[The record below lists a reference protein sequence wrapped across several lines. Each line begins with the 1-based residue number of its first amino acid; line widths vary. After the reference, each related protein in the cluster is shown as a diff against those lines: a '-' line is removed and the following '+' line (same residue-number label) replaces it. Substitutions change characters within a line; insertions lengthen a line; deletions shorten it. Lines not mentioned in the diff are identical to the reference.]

1 MRLAGAV
8 ALGVQLLTGC
18 PGTAFSQPAAQDTVR
33 VEHIQSFPN
42 HFFLGPVVKH
52 KEHLFRLS
60 GEDPQA
66 SYRYN
71 PSNTAS
77 IGLAANLFNVGFE
90 ILVGTRQ
97 SAESKAMYGETKS
110 FDMQSVVL
118 GRRWL
123 HDIYYQRY
131 KSFYVT
137 FPGQELT
144 GGAPFPQRPDILSRN
159 LGYTAT
165 YFINPRF
172 SLRAAWSATER
183 QLHSQ
188 GSLALSVAVSSQLTQ
203 GSESII
209 PDTAWFRFGVGAD
222 ATEIQFSSLGFA
234 PGYTYSL
241 VYRNWFVNALAMYGP
256 AHFWTNYVTEA
267 GIEHYDISVNSG
279 YYLRAG
285 LGYNGDRFFVTANYS
300 KHGRIVRFEDIQ
312 AESAST
318 MFRVVVGFR
327 FVEKGFL
334 KKNAWDYAPV
344 PRIN

>member
-1 MRLAGAV
+1 MRCTGPV
-8 ALGVQLLTGC
+8 FGQPTGVDS
-18 PGTAFSQPAAQDTVR
+18 AR

-42 HFFLGPVVKH
+42 HFFLGPVLKH
-52 KEHLFRLS
+52 KEHFFRLS

-66 SYRYN
+66 SYKYN

-97 SAESKAMYGETKS
+97 SPESKTKYGETRS

-131 KSFYVT
+131 ESFYVT
-137 FPGQELT
+137 FPGQEVS
-144 GGAPFPQRPDILSRN
+144 GGSPYPQRPDLLSRN

-172 SLRAAWSATER
+172 SLRAAYSATER

-188 GSLALSVAVSSQLTQ
+188 GSLAVSTAVSSLLIH
-203 GSESII
+203 GEESII
-209 PDTAWFRFGVGAD
+209 PDTAWLRFGQGAD
-222 ATEIQFSSLGFA
+222 ASEIQFSSLGFA

-241 VYRNWFVNALAMYGP
+241 VYHKWFVNALALYGP
-256 AHFWTNYVTEA
+256 AHYWTRYVTEA
-267 GIEHYDISVNSG
+267 DNEHYDISINSG
-279 YYLRAG
+279 YYLRASI
-285 LGYNGDRFFVTANYS
+285 GYNGDRFFVAMNYALQ
-300 KHGRIVRFEDIQ
+300 GRIVRFEDIQ
-312 AESAST
+312 MESAST
-318 MFRVVVGFR
+318 MYRFVVGFR

-334 KKNAWDYAPV
+334 TKNAWDYAPI
-344 PRIN
+344 PKIN